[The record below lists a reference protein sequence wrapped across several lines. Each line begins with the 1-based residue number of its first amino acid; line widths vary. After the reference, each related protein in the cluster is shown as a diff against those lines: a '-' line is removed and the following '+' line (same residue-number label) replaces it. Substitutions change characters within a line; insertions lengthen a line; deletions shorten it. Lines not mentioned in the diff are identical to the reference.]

1 MYCKAQCYKHKDM
14 MANMYCCDGVTTDNE
29 GWCNNF
35 FLSLFFQTFLS
46 GTIDLNI
53 IGKECKTSEG
63 EAAFSMTEQHTFSTD
78 FL

>member
-1 MYCKAQCYKHKDM
+1 MELQLIMRVD
-14 MANMYCCDGVTTDNE
+14 VIT
-29 GWCNNF
+29 